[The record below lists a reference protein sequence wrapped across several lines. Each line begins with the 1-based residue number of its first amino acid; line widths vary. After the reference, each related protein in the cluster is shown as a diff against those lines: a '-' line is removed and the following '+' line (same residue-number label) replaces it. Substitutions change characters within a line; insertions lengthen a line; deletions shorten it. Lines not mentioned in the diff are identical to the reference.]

1 MFRYLHSGKFWYND
15 TQLTL
20 ADRKASK
27 HIRKFD
33 TGGKKNMKKRFLSIV
48 LAVLMLVGIMPIS
61 AIAADAEPPAAETGV
76 STKTSENTTGP
87 KLEKSAQW
95 VDEKAGIA
103 KITIKVTGEQPT
115 QSTKKTDIVLVIDRS
130 LSMTQ
135 YGRDWLDNA
144 KKAAKVFAKKVLTGD
159 PNVRIAVVA
168 YAAKTI
174 DDRDFSSTLTTVE
187 QRIDAINTDNENW
200 HGTNIQAGIHSARE
214 RLKKSDKDADKF
226 MIVLADGAPNYRF
239 TYKDWGI
246 GTKFDLTDAQKR
258 TYHINNWFSWLFY
271 ATSDAFN
278 YNEVKNTEQY
288 AYTAAAS
295 EAYAAKATDGIT
307 CYAIGYGIPQGN
319 NEINALMYSIAST
332 DAGFVNAGTDE
343 NAITKVFS
351 DIATDIQYK
360 AHDVTLTDTMGAG
373 FTYLSNETYPSNPVV
388 TPSADNKTVTWNV
401 ADKLGDETKTLTFYV
416 QYDKQNLTD
425 AATLPTNK
433 SASLSYEDNKGNT
446 QTPITVDSPAIENL
460 AFTVTYLDETGTE
473 RTAPPYTKTHY
484 WHGDTVAIKD
494 GPAKD
499 GYDFTG
505 WTVTGVTP
513 AEGAKS
519 FDMPKNNVTL
529 KANYTPTAAPALT
542 ITKTAYRVNSD
553 GSRGAKLNATDTVK
567 SGDKIEYDL
576 TVKNTGDVTLS
587 MIEVRDDFQ
596 GSGTLYVDGAPKEA
610 DWKYLIGALTPG
622 WDISYSG
629 DGKITYTVT
638 EADVAAGEIVNK
650 VTASTTYNGQEVKDE
665 ATNTV
670 KVEAPTTMDITI
682 TKIWDNSVSTD
693 RYRSAKI
700 WLCANGEQVKSFY
713 ARQSAGIT
721 KKTSTTTFEKL
732 PVKDASGKDIDYTVK
747 EIEINDQAVTSENQL
762 VTEDEIW
769 TGVVTGDAETG
780 FTVTNSVRKN
790 ERYGV
795 KVTKTATR
803 DRTLADGTTDTV
815 ALATTGDKVRVGDVI
830 HYTVTIKNT
839 GNVAFPAGS
848 HAGDTFAAATG
859 SLIDDATQE
868 KIPSGSRTAPIKIA
882 LTEPNVTVTKTYTY
896 IVLEADT
903 RITNTANASIPN
915 GTMEP
920 ERDSDAVVVTVEKPH
935 GVTYTF
941 EDYDTLPT
949 EVQTLLPTQ
958 GTNKYYKGDSV
969 TVSDPKETSKTI
981 GSTTYTFDGWYV
993 NGGKVTGSTY
1003 TMDDKDVTFVGK
1015 WTSVTEKQEFT
1026 VTYHVDGEKP
1036 DDSTLRIPGPYTV
1049 IEDKPYTVAQ
1059 PLATNVKSK
1068 GEETGTWTFTG
1079 WCTDEECTETP
1090 VASIE
1095 KITGNVN
1102 LYGKWTFTK
1111 DEPADTT
1118 LTIAY
1123 YLMHADGTYPSEATD
1138 SATTDGK
1145 VGEDFTAEPMKTAY
1159 DDKGYVFDEDAEG
1172 NRIRGDLVLDPNGN
1186 VFKLYYKAV
1195 PGLEVTKTIKDVTR
1209 DGEPLDPTDPE
1220 VEVKEGDVIE
1230 YKITVRNS
1238 GKLNLTDVVLTDEFT
1253 GAEGDLT
1260 FISGDDYTV
1269 DGYEITLE
1277 NDLNVGDS
1285 VTIKATYEV
1294 QLGDSGYEITNKA
1307 SGTAKD
1313 ALGGDVTGESRL
1325 VRITPD
1331 ALKAYRIF
1339 GSAYKYVKSEK
1350 GTFNKDGETVTF
1362 EFKVTSD
1369 KKGEE
1374 ILDTF
1379 TIDVSETVK
1388 AGETS
1393 EGDWGGFD
1401 FNLSEEEFENLDK
1414 KEFNGKEYP
1423 VVYLWELKGD
1433 LKNMSY
1439 STKRITLYL
1448 DRPNISYY
1456 SAREP
1461 MVEYL
1466 GTRMA
1471 YADPDKGA
1479 DADII
1484 NIYGKQSSSGGTV
1497 KTGPQLNRDDH
1508 VAYIMGYPD
1517 GTVQPKGEIT
1527 RAEACTIF
1535 FRLLTESSRDYYF
1548 SKTND
1553 YTDVN
1558 AGDWFNNAISTLSN
1572 AGIVTGY
1579 NDGTF
1584 RPNQPITRGEMAKII
1599 ANFANLN
1606 KGTKSFTDLSDHW
1619 SKTYVEL
1626 AAGNGWIAGYP
1637 DGSFR
1642 PDQKITRAE
1651 TVTMINRVL
1660 ERVPAK
1666 ELRLLSRSI
1675 MLTFPDNNPGD
1686 WYYIAI
1692 QEASN
1697 SHEYQRSVYET
1708 TGDEMWTKLIDNV
1721 DWTKLEK

>member
-1 MFRYLHSGKFWYND
+1 
-15 TQLTL
+15 
-20 ADRKASK
+20 
-27 HIRKFD
+27 
-33 TGGKKNMKKRFLSIV
+33 MKKRFLSIV
-48 LAVLMLVGIMPIS
+48 LAVLMLLSVLPTT
-61 AIAADAEPPAAETGV
+61 ALAADAEAPAAPAAV

-103 KITIKVTGEQPT
+103 KITIKVTGEKPT
-115 QSTKKTDIVLVIDRS
+115 ETAKKTDIVLVIDRS

-135 YGRDWLDNA
+135 NDRDWLDNA
-144 KKAAKVFAKKVLTGD
+144 KKAAKAFAKKVLTGD

-174 DDRDFSSTLTTVE
+174 NDWDFSSTLKTVE
-187 QRIDAINTDNENW
+187 NNIDAINTNNVYYNGQWYANHNGWWSENW

-214 RLKKSDKDADKF
+214 RFKKSDKDANKF

-246 GTKFDLTDAQKR
+246 GTTFDLTDAQKR

-288 AYTAAAS
+288 ASTAAAS

-319 NEINALMYSIAST
+319 NEINALMYSISST

-360 AHDVTLTDTMGAG
+360 AHDVKLTDTMGAG
-373 FTYLSNETYPSNPVV
+373 FTYLENETYPSNPMV
-388 TPSADNKTVTWNV
+388 TPSPDNKTVTWDV
-401 ADKLGDETKTLTFYV
+401 ADKLGNETKTLTFYV
-416 QYDKQNLTD
+416 QYDKNTLTD
-425 AATLPTNK
+425 AATLPTNT
-433 SASLSYEDNKGNT
+433 SASLSYEDNKGT
-446 QTPITVDSPAIENL
+446 VQPDITVASPEIENL
-460 AFTVTYLDETGTE
+460 ARTVTYVDENGTAYTDPERAAKPYWKGTE
-473 RTAPPYTKTHY
+473 VTQAAAPTKQGYT
-484 WHGDTVAIKD
+484 
-494 GPAKD
+494 
-499 GYDFTG
+499 FTG
-505 WTVTGVTP
+505 WEKTQGDVEVADGKFTIG
-513 AEGAKS
+513 S
-519 FDMPKNNVTL
+519 DNVTF
-529 KANYTPTAAPALT
+529 KATWTKNTKTLT
-542 ITKTAYRVNSD
+542 ITKTWKGTTETPAVTFQLLQARKGEENTTVYQTFELDGNVDTGANGVEKEAWKATIEVPVKDTDGTEFKYSVKETKIGGTFIGAGAFNVTGTNPDNTSYIIGTWSVNSSGRPLD
-553 GSRGAKLNATDTVK
+553 GTWTFTNKYTPKTPHTLTYEFVGEDKPEGANAPAAESLYENQQTH
-567 SGDKIEYDL
+567 L
-576 TVKNTGDVTLS
+576 A
-587 MIEVRDDFQ
+587 EVN
-596 GSGTLYVDGAPKEA
+596 VPDGWSF
-610 DWKYLIGALTPG
+610 DG
-622 WDISYSG
+622 W
-629 DGKITYTVT
+629 YTNEGCT
-638 EADVAAGEIVNK
+638 EGNK
-650 VTASTTYNGQEVKDE
+650 VTSPY
-665 ATNTV
+665 
-670 KVEAPTTMDITI
+670 TMPGSNMTLYG
-682 TKIWDNSVSTD
+682 KW
-693 RYRSAKI
+693 
-700 WLCANGEQVKSFY
+700 EQKQPDV
-713 ARQSAGIT
+713 
-721 KKTSTTTFEKL
+721 
-732 PVKDASGKDIDYTVK
+732 
-747 EIEINDQAVTSENQL
+747 L
-762 VTEDEIW
+762 VTKRA
-769 TGVVTGDAETG
+769 T
-780 FTVTNSVRKN
+780 
-790 ERYGV
+790 Y
-795 KVTKTATR
+795 TR
-803 DRTLADGTTDTV
+803 DGVDMGSLPYDPNNPDV
-815 ALATTGDKVRVGDVI
+815 MEKVQVDDVI
-830 HYTVTIKNT
+830 HYTVTITNE
-839 GNVAFPAGS
+839 GNVTFGKRINGYTGSDCFNYATGKLDVLDENGTKTGTIESGKCGNINIEGMEPGAIRTFKYKYTVLPEDVGKVISNNATVSINAEGVNRAISSKVNVKVEEPEPETATLRFEFKSGTEGKDLPAGM
-848 HAGDTFAAATG
+848 
-859 SLIDDATQE
+859 
-868 KIPSGSRTAPIKIA
+868 PTAPS
-882 LTEPNVTVTKTYTY
+882 NVTEEVGK
-896 IVLEADT
+896 
-903 RITNTANASIPN
+903 
-915 GTMEP
+915 
-920 ERDSDAVVVTVEKPH
+920 
-935 GVTYTF
+935 
-941 EDYDTLPT
+941 
-949 EVQTLLPTQ
+949 EVQLTNYTETVNDEGNK
-958 GTNKYYKGDSV
+958 GTWS
-969 TVSDPKETSKTI
+969 
-981 GSTTYTFDGWYV
+981 FDGWY
-993 NGGKVTGSTY
+993 
-1003 TMDDKDVTFVGK
+1003 
-1015 WTSVTEKQEFT
+1015 
-1026 VTYHVDGEKP
+1026 
-1036 DDSTLRIPGPYTV
+1036 
-1049 IEDKPYTVAQ
+1049 EDKGLNT
-1059 PLATNVKSK
+1059 KID
-1068 GEETGTWTFTG
+1068 GTTYPMPAGGGT
-1079 WCTDEECTETP
+1079 
-1090 VASIE
+1090 
-1095 KITGNVN
+1095 
-1102 LYGKWTFTK
+1102 LYGKWTFEADK
-1111 DEPADTT
+1111 PADTT

-1123 YLMHADGTYPSEATD
+1123 YLMNADGTYPSKATD

-1145 VGEDFTAEPMKTAY
+1145 VGEDFTVEPMKTAY
-1159 DDKGYVFDEDAEG
+1159 DDKGYKFDDSAE

-1195 PGLEVTKTIKDVTR
+1195 PGLEVTKTITDVTR

-1230 YKITVRNS
+1230 YEITVRNS

-1253 GAEGDLT
+1253 DAEGDLNI
-1260 FISGDDYTV
+1260 ISGVDYTV
-1269 DGYEITLE
+1269 DGYKITLE
-1277 NDLNVGDS
+1277 NGLDVGAS

-1294 QLGDSGYEITNKA
+1294 QLGDSGYEIKNKA

-1313 ALGGDVTGESRL
+1313 ALGGDVTGESER
-1325 VRITPD
+1325 VTIRPD

-1350 GTFNKDGETVTF
+1350 GTFNKDEETVTF

-1379 TIDVSETVK
+1379 TIGVDETVK

-1461 MVEYL
+1461 MVESL
-1466 GTRMA
+1466 GARMA

-1479 DADII
+1479 GADII
-1484 NIYGKQSSSGGTV
+1484 NIYGKQSSSGDTV
-1497 KTGPQLNRDDH
+1497 KVGPQLNRDDH

-1517 GTVQPKGEIT
+1517 GTVQPEGEIT

-1553 YTDVN
+1553 YSDVN
-1558 AGDWFNNAISTLSN
+1558 RGDWFNNAISTLSN

-1606 KGTKSFTDLSDHW
+1606 KGTKSFTDLSGHW

>member
-1 MFRYLHSGKFWYND
+1 
-15 TQLTL
+15 
-20 ADRKASK
+20 
-27 HIRKFD
+27 
-33 TGGKKNMKKRFLSIV
+33 MKKRFLSIV

-61 AIAADAEPPAAETGV
+61 AIAADAEPPAAQTGV

-115 QSTKKTDIVLVIDRS
+115 ETTKKTDIVLVIDRS

-135 YGRDWLDNA
+135 NDRDWLDNA
-144 KKAAKVFAKKVLTGD
+144 KKAAKAFAEKVLTGD

-168 YAAKTI
+168 YAAKTMN
-174 DDRDFSSTLTTVE
+174 DWDFSSDLTTVK
-187 QRIDAINTDNENW
+187 QHIDAINTNNGNW

-246 GTKFDLTDAQKR
+246 GTTFDLTDAQKR

-332 DAGFVNAGTDE
+332 DAGFVNAGTDV

-360 AHDVTLTDTMGAG
+360 AHDVKLTDTMGAG

-416 QYDKQNLTD
+416 QYDKNTLTD
-425 AATLPTNK
+425 AATLPTNT
-433 SASLSYEDNKGNT
+433 SASLSYEDNKGNE
-446 QTPITVDSPAIENL
+446 QPDITVASPEIENL
-460 AFTVTYLDETGTE
+460 AKKVTYVDENN
-473 RTAPPYTKTHY
+473 TAYTDPAHQEKPHWY
-484 WHGDTVAIKD
+484 GDTVTLA
-494 GPAKD
+494 PAPTKE
-499 GYDFTG
+499 GYTFNG
-505 WTVTGVTP
+505 WTTDDVTIGENDTF
-513 AEGAKS
+513 E
-519 FDMPKNNVTL
+519 MPKQNVTL
-529 KANYTPTAAPALT
+529 KATWTKNTKTLT
-542 ITKTAYRVNSD
+542 ITKNWEGTTEKPTVTFQLLQARKGEENTTVYQTFELDGIVDTEGEVVETAPWTATIKVPVKDTDGTEFKYSVKETKIGGTSIGAGAFNVTGTNPDNTSYIIGTWSVNSSGRPLD
-553 GSRGAKLNATDTVK
+553 GTWTFTNK
-567 SGDKIEYDL
+567 Y
-576 TVKNTGDVTLS
+576 
-587 MIEVRDDFQ
+587 
-596 GSGTLYVDGAPKEA
+596 APKPQYTLTYEFVGE
-610 DWKYLIGALTPG
+610 DKPEGANAPAAESLYKDQQTHLAEVNAPDG
-622 WDISYSG
+622 WSF
-629 DGKITYTVT
+629 DGWYTDAGCT
-638 EADVAAGEIVNK
+638 EGNK
-650 VTASTTYNGQEVKDE
+650 VTSPYTMPGSNMTLYGKWEQKQPGV
-665 ATNTV
+665 TV
-670 KVEAPTTMDITI
+670 E
-682 TKIWDNSVSTD
+682 
-693 RYRSAKI
+693 
-700 WLCANGEQVKSFY
+700 
-713 ARQSAGIT
+713 
-721 KKTSTTTFEKL
+721 
-732 PVKDASGKDIDYTVK
+732 
-747 EIEINDQAVTSENQL
+747 
-762 VTEDEIW
+762 
-769 TGVVTGDAETG
+769 
-780 FTVTNSVRKN
+780 
-790 ERYGV
+790 
-795 KVTKTATR
+795 KTAKRTR
-803 DRTLADGTTDTV
+803 GNESPVTLPNNTNDPNEIGRV
-815 ALATTGDKVRVGDVI
+815 QVGDVI
-830 HYTVTIKNT
+830 NYTVTIKNT
-839 GNVAFPAGS
+839 GKVTFGNNINDYRFTDTFSNATGDLIQIDEDGKQIGKVESGKRPPNISLGDMKP
-848 HAGDTFAAATG
+848 GDTKTLYYRYMVRSGDVGQQINNSATAEIKSG
-859 SLIDDATQE
+859 TGAG
-868 KIPSGSRTAPIKIA
+868 KITRSSNVRVLVEAP
-882 LTEPNVTVTKTYTY
+882 
-896 IVLEADT
+896 
-903 RITNTANASIPN
+903 
-915 GTMEP
+915 EP
-920 ERDSDAVVVTVEKPH
+920 ETATLRFEFKSGTDGKDLPASDMPPVP
-935 GVTYTF
+935 
-941 EDYDTLPT
+941 
-949 EVQTLLPTQ
+949 
-958 GTNKYYKGDSV
+958 N
-969 TVSDPKETSKTI
+969 
-981 GSTTYTFDGWYV
+981 
-993 NGGKVTGSTY
+993 
-1003 TMDDKDVTFVGK
+1003 DVTEEVGTAVQLTNYTETVNDEGNKGK
-1015 WTSVTEKQEFT
+1015 WTFGGWFENESLTQAVA
-1026 VTYHVDGEKP
+1026 G
-1036 DDSTLRIPGPYTV
+1036 DSYQIPEGGKT
-1049 IEDKPYTVAQ
+1049 
-1059 PLATNVKSK
+1059 
-1068 GEETGTWTFTG
+1068 
-1079 WCTDEECTETP
+1079 
-1090 VASIE
+1090 
-1095 KITGNVN
+1095 
-1102 LYGKWTFTK
+1102 LYGKWTFEADKPEITEAGYTVEYYRQNADGENYTLQEDTDSGVAEVGK
-1111 DEPADTT
+1111 EKTIEPAEDKYSGYTYNETESIVT
-1118 LTIAY
+1118 LTIQ
-1123 YLMHADGTYPSEATD
+1123 EE
-1138 SATTDGK
+1138 
-1145 VGEDFTAEPMKTAY
+1145 EDK
-1159 DDKGYVFDEDAEG
+1159 
-1172 NRIRGDLVLDPNGN
+1172 N
-1186 VFKLYYKAV
+1186 VFKVYYDAV
-1195 PGLEVTKTIKDVTR
+1195 PGLAVTKTITDVTR
-1209 DGEPLDPTDPE
+1209 DGEPLNPDNPE

-1230 YKITVRNS
+1230 YEITVRNS
-1238 GKLNLTDVVLTDEFT
+1238 GKLNLTDIVLTDEFT

-1269 DGYEITLE
+1269 DGYEITLK

-1313 ALGGDVTGESRL
+1313 ALKREVTGESRP
-1325 VRITPD
+1325 VGITPD

-1339 GSAYKYVKSEK
+1339 GSVYKYVKSEK
-1350 GTFNKDGETVTF
+1350 GTFNKDEETVPF

-1379 TIDVSETVK
+1379 TIDVEETVK

-1484 NIYGKQSSSGGTV
+1484 NIYGKQSSSGSTV
-1497 KTGPQLNRDDH
+1497 KVGPQLNRDDH

-1517 GTVQPKGEIT
+1517 GTVQPEGEIT

-1535 FRLLTESSRDYYF
+1535 FRLLTDSSRDYYF

-1606 KGTKSFTDLSDHW
+1606 KGTKSFTDLSGHW

>member
-1 MFRYLHSGKFWYND
+1 
-15 TQLTL
+15 
-20 ADRKASK
+20 
-27 HIRKFD
+27 
-33 TGGKKNMKKRFLSIV
+33 MKKRFLSIV

-61 AIAADAEPPAAETGV
+61 AIAADAEPPAAQTGV

-103 KITIKVTGEQPT
+103 MITIKVTGEQPT
-115 QSTKKTDIVLVIDRS
+115 ETTKKTDIVLVIDRS
-130 LSMTQ
+130 LSMTRDDDRNR
-135 YGRDWLDNA
+135 RDWLDNA
-144 KKAAKVFAKKVLTGD
+144 KKAAKAFANKVLTGD

-174 DDRDFSSTLTTVE
+174 DDRDFSSDLTTV
-187 QRIDAINTDNENW
+187 QQHIDAINTDNGNW

-214 RLKKSDKDADKF
+214 RFKKTGNKDADKF

-388 TPSADNKTVTWNV
+388 TPSAGNKTVTWNV

-425 AATLPTNK
+425 AATLPTNA
-433 SASLSYEDNKGNT
+433 SASLSYKDNKGT
-446 QTPITVDSPAIENL
+446 AQPDITVASPEIENL
-460 AFTVTYLDETGTE
+460 AKKVTYVDENN
-473 RTAPPYTKTHY
+473 TAYTDPAHQEKPHWY
-484 WHGDTVAIKD
+484 GDTVTLA
-494 GPAKD
+494 PAPTKE
-499 GYDFTG
+499 GYTFNG
-505 WTVTGVTP
+505 WTTDDVDIGENET
-513 AEGAKS
+513 S
-519 FDMPKNNVTL
+519 FEMPKQNVTL

-542 ITKTAYRVNSD
+542 ITKTAYRVNSV
-553 GSRGAKLNATDTVK
+553 GSRGAKLNDTDTVK

-596 GSGTLYVDGAPKEA
+596 GKGTLYVDGEAKEA
-610 DWKYLIGALTPG
+610 DWKYLIGALHPDD
-622 WDISYSG
+622 DISYSG
-629 DGKITYTVT
+629 AGKITYTVT
-638 EADVAAGEIVNK
+638 EADVAAGTIVNK
-650 VTASTTYNGQEVKDE
+650 ATATVSYEGQEIKAE
-665 ATNTV
+665 ATHTLNAA
-670 KVEAPTTMDITI
+670 EPTTMDITI
-682 TKIWDNSVSTD
+682 TKIWDDSVPTD
-693 RYRSAKI
+693 RDRSVRI
-700 WLCANGEQVKSFY
+700 WLYANGEQDKYFY
-713 ARQSAGIT
+713 AKKGAGIT
-721 KKTSTTTFEKL
+721 DNTTTGTIPDR
-732 PVKDASGKDIDYTVK
+732 PVKDADGKDIEYTVK
-747 EIEINDQAVTSENQL
+747 ETEINGQAVTSDNQL
-762 VTEDEIW
+762 VTADEIW

-790 ERYGV
+790 ERRDAE
-795 KVTKTATR
+795 VTKTATR
-803 DRTLADGTTDTV
+803 TRGNAEPVPLPQTGGTV
-815 ALATTGDKVRVGDVI
+815 REGDI
-830 HYTVTIKNT
+830 ITYTVKVKNK
-839 GNVAFPAGS
+839 GNVAFS
-848 HAGDTFAAATG
+848 AGDWARDYFTAAGTLVG
-859 SLIDDATQE
+859 EDGNIQGGGFGGIIGFSTLQPDQFIE
-868 KIPSGSRTAPIKIA
+868 KQ
-882 LTEPNVTVTKTYTY
+882 YTY
-896 IVLEADT
+896 QVLAEDEEKGY
-903 RITNTANASIPN
+903 IANVVGVQVSIPGSMN
-915 GTMEP
+915 PLAKSVRHE
-920 ERDSDAVVVTVEKPH
+920 VTVEKPH
-935 GVTYTF
+935 SVTYTF
-941 EDYDTLPT
+941 ENNDGLPT

-958 GTNKYYKGDSV
+958 DTKKYYAGDSV
-969 TVSDPKETSKTI
+969 TLPTLTETTKQV
-981 GSTTYTFDGWYV
+981 GNTTYTFAGWHVDGV
-993 NGGKVTGSTY
+993 KVTGSTY
-1003 TMDDKDVTFVGK
+1003 TMGDKDVTFVGK
-1015 WTSVTEKQEFT
+1015 WNSVTVNPKYKLSYVFKSGDDTITTLPQGVLNKKPADSDEVEAGTDVTLPSGFT
-1026 VTYHVDGEKP
+1026 TVH
-1036 DDSTLRIPGPYTV
+1036 DDENG
-1049 IEDKPYTVAQ
+1049 
-1059 PLATNVKSK
+1059 
-1068 GEETGTWTFTG
+1068 GTWTFEG
-1079 WCTDEECTETP
+1079 WYTDDNLSAE
-1090 VASIE
+1090 S
-1095 KITGNVN
+1095 KITGDTYPMPEGGKT
-1102 LYGKWTFTK
+1102 LYGKWTFEADKPEITEAGYTVEYYRQNADGENYTLQEDTDSGVAEIGK
-1111 DEPADTT
+1111 EKTIEPAEDKYSGYTYNETESIVT
-1118 LTIAY
+1118 LTIQ
-1123 YLMHADGTYPSEATD
+1123 EE
-1138 SATTDGK
+1138 
-1145 VGEDFTAEPMKTAY
+1145 EDK
-1159 DDKGYVFDEDAEG
+1159 
-1172 NRIRGDLVLDPNGN
+1172 N
-1186 VFKLYYKAV
+1186 VFKVYYDAV
-1195 PGLEVTKTIKDVTR
+1195 PGLAVTKTITDVTR
-1209 DGEPLDPTDPE
+1209 DGEPLNPDNPE

-1230 YKITVRNS
+1230 YEITVRNS
-1238 GKLNLTDVVLTDEFT
+1238 GKLNLTDIVLTDEFT

-1269 DGYEITLE
+1269 DGYEITLK

-1313 ALGGDVTGESRL
+1313 ALKREVTGESRP
-1325 VRITPD
+1325 VGITPD

-1339 GSAYKYVKSEK
+1339 GSVYKYIKSEK
-1350 GTFNKDGETVTF
+1350 GTFNKDEETVPF

-1379 TIDVSETVK
+1379 TIDVEETVK

-1466 GTRMA
+1466 GRWMA

-1497 KTGPQLNRDDH
+1497 KVGPQLNRDDH

-1517 GTVQPKGEIT
+1517 GTVQPEGEIT

-1535 FRLLTESSRDYYF
+1535 FRLLTESSRNYYF

-1606 KGTKSFTDLSDHW
+1606 KGTKSFTDLSGHW
-1619 SKTYVEL
+1619 SKSYVEL

>member
-1 MFRYLHSGKFWYND
+1 
-15 TQLTL
+15 
-20 ADRKASK
+20 
-27 HIRKFD
+27 
-33 TGGKKNMKKRFLSIV
+33 MKKRFLSIV
-48 LAVLMLVGIMPIS
+48 LAVLMLLSVMPVT
-61 AIAADAEPPAAETGV
+61 AMAADRTTVNTAQNGIEATKTAKWVNEKEGIAEITITVKGEPPEV
-76 STKTSENTTGP
+76 STPE
-87 KLEKSAQW
+87 
-95 VDEKAGIA
+95 VDA
-103 KITIKVTGEQPT
+103 
-115 QSTKKTDIVLVIDRS
+115 VLVID
-130 LSMTQ
+130 LSGSMN
-135 YGRDWLDNA
+135 DNNKLNDAKAAA
-144 KKAAKVFAKKVLTGD
+144 KKFVDKFFGKDAPASYKKS
-159 PNVRIAVVA
+159 VRIAVVGYNGYATA
-168 YAAKTI
+168 YADLTEAK
-174 DDRDFSSTLTTVE
+174 DADALYTLFGSGYGSLS
-187 QRIDAINTDNENW
+187 AGG
-200 HGTNIQAGIHSARE
+200 GTNIQDGIYRAQQILKNGRAGAKKVMVVLSDGEPTYSFDANVAHTFGQNEETYGVKKNNFLYVVSEIDHTGRVGSGSA
-214 RLKKSDKDADKF
+214 
-226 MIVLADGAPNYRF
+226 
-239 TYKDWGI
+239 
-246 GTKFDLTDAQKR
+246 
-258 TYHINNWFSWLFY
+258 Y
-271 ATSDAFN
+271 ATGD
-278 YNEVKNTEQY
+278 YHYYYYYCTDDKNGQQY
-288 AYTAAAS
+288 YYVQNHGVGTVS
-295 EAYAAKATDGIT
+295 EAYWAKKDGTTIYSIGFGISQYESGGYGRPQRETDVYKVAQSLASDDKKFKLAKDGGELGNVFDGIANEVAKYTAYNPTVIDTMGKNFEVVSNSLPTDKKVTLKSDGSLEWDITDGELDTTEHKLTFQVKYDKTKLTDDEMLLTNGEAKLIYSKT
-307 CYAIGYGIPQGN
+307 EGSEPDQ
-319 NEINALMYSIAST
+319 EQSIAS
-332 DAGFVNAGTDE
+332 GQV
-343 NAITKVFS
+343 
-351 DIATDIQYK
+351 
-360 AHDVTLTDTMGAG
+360 
-373 FTYLSNETYPSNPVV
+373 
-388 TPSADNKTVTWNV
+388 
-401 ADKLGDETKTLTFYV
+401 
-416 QYDKQNLTD
+416 
-425 AATLPTNK
+425 
-433 SASLSYEDNKGNT
+433 
-446 QTPITVDSPAIENL
+446 ENL
-460 AFTVTYLDETGTE
+460 AFTVTYLDETGAKLTS
-473 RTAPPYTKTHY
+473 APYTETRY
-484 WHGDTVAIKD
+484 WYGDTVAIEK
-494 GPAKD
+494 GPVKT
-499 GYDFTG
+499 GYDFTV

-513 AEGAKS
+513 AEGATS

-553 GSRGAKLNATDTVK
+553 GSRGTKLNDTDTVK

-587 MIEVRDDFQ
+587 SIEVQDDFR
-596 GSGTLYVDGAPKEA
+596 GKGTLYVDGAAKTGNW
-610 DWKYLIGALTPG
+610 DYSIGALQRG
-622 WDISYSG
+622 WDISYSET
-629 DGKITYTVT
+629 GKITYTVT
-638 EADVAAGEIVNK
+638 EADVAAGTIVNK
-650 VTASTTYNGQEVKDE
+650 ATATVSYEGQEIKAE
-665 ATNTV
+665 ATHTLNAA
-670 KVEAPTTMDITI
+670 EPTTMDITI
-682 TKIWDNSVSTD
+682 TKIWDDSVPTD
-693 RYRSAKI
+693 RDRSVRI
-700 WLCANGEQVKSFY
+700 WLYANGEQDKYFY
-713 ARQSAGIT
+713 AKKGAGIT
-721 KKTSTTTFEKL
+721 DNTTTGTIPDR
-732 PVKDASGKDIDYTVK
+732 PVKDADGKDIEYTVK
-747 EIEINDQAVTSENQL
+747 ETEINGQAVTSDNQL
-762 VTEDEIW
+762 VTADEIW

-795 KVTKTATR
+795 EVTKTATR
-803 DRTLADGTTDTV
+803 TRTLADGTTDTV

-830 HYTVTIKNT
+830 RYTVTIKNT

-848 HAGDTFAAATG
+848 RAGDTFAAATG
-859 SLIDDATQE
+859 SLIDDATQKE
-868 KIPSGSRTAPIKIA
+868 IPSGSQTEPIAIA

-896 IVLEADT
+896 FVLEADT

-915 GTMEP
+915 GTMNWEK
-920 ERDSDAVVVTVEKPH
+920 DSDAVVVTVEKPH
-935 GVTYTF
+935 SVTYTF
-941 EDYDTLPT
+941 ENNDGLPEAVQNLLPAQDTKQYYKGESVTLPT
-949 EVQTLLPTQ
+949 LTDTTKQV
-958 GTNKYYKGDSV
+958 GN
-969 TVSDPKETSKTI
+969 
-981 GSTTYTFDGWYV
+981 TTYSFAGWHVDGV
-993 NGGKVTGSTY
+993 KVTGSTY

-1015 WTSVTEKQEFT
+1015 WNSVTVNPKYKLSYVFKSGDDTITTLPDVVTRQIPADSEELVEKTEVELPHGFEDTADT
-1026 VTYHVDGEKP
+1026 VNKGTWSFDGW
-1036 DDSTLRIPGPYTV
+1036 Y
-1049 IEDKPYTVAQ
+1049 EDKGLST
-1059 PLATNVKSK
+1059 KID
-1068 GEETGTWTFTG
+1068 GTTYRMPEGGKT
-1079 WCTDEECTETP
+1079 
-1090 VASIE
+1090 
-1095 KITGNVN
+1095 

-1111 DEPADTT
+1111 DKPEITEAGYTVKYYRQDADGENYTLQEDTDSGVAEVGKEKTIEPAEDKYSGYTYNETESIVT
-1118 LTIAY
+1118 LTIQ
-1123 YLMHADGTYPSEATD
+1123 EE
-1138 SATTDGK
+1138 
-1145 VGEDFTAEPMKTAY
+1145 EDK
-1159 DDKGYVFDEDAEG
+1159 
-1172 NRIRGDLVLDPNGN
+1172 N
-1186 VFKLYYKAV
+1186 VFKVYYDAV
-1195 PGLEVTKTIKDVTR
+1195 PGLAVTKTITDVTR
-1209 DGEPLDPTDPE
+1209 DGEPLNPDNPE

-1230 YKITVRNS
+1230 YEITVRNS
-1238 GKLNLTDVVLTDEFT
+1238 GKLNLTDIVLTDEFT

-1269 DGYEITLE
+1269 DGYEITLK
-1277 NDLNVGDS
+1277 NDLNVGDR

-1313 ALGGDVTGESRL
+1313 ALKREVTGESRP
-1325 VRITPD
+1325 VGITPD
-1331 ALKAYRIF
+1331 ALKAFRIF
-1339 GSAYKYVKSEK
+1339 GSVYKYVKSEK
-1350 GTFNKDGETVTF
+1350 GTFNKDGETVPF

-1466 GTRMA
+1466 GRWMA

-1497 KTGPQLNRDDH
+1497 KVGPQLNRDDH

-1535 FRLLTESSRDYYF
+1535 FRLLTDSSRDYYF

-1606 KGTKSFTDLSDHW
+1606 KGTKSFTDLSGHW

-1708 TGDEMWTKLIDNV
+1708 TGDEMWTKLIANV

>member
-1 MFRYLHSGKFWYND
+1 
-15 TQLTL
+15 
-20 ADRKASK
+20 
-27 HIRKFD
+27 
-33 TGGKKNMKKRFLSIV
+33 MKKRFLSIV

-1484 NIYGKQSSSGGTV
+1484 NIYGKQSSSGGT
-1497 KTGPQLNRDDH
+1497 GPQLNRDDH

>member
-1 MFRYLHSGKFWYND
+1 
-15 TQLTL
+15 
-20 ADRKASK
+20 
-27 HIRKFD
+27 
-33 TGGKKNMKKRFLSIV
+33 
-48 LAVLMLVGIMPIS
+48 
-61 AIAADAEPPAAETGV
+61 
-76 STKTSENTTGP
+76 
-87 KLEKSAQW
+87 
-95 VDEKAGIA
+95 
-103 KITIKVTGEQPT
+103 
-115 QSTKKTDIVLVIDRS
+115 
-130 LSMTQ
+130 
-135 YGRDWLDNA
+135 
-144 KKAAKVFAKKVLTGD
+144 
-159 PNVRIAVVA
+159 
-168 YAAKTI
+168 
-174 DDRDFSSTLTTVE
+174 
-187 QRIDAINTDNENW
+187 
-200 HGTNIQAGIHSARE
+200 
-214 RLKKSDKDADKF
+214 
-226 MIVLADGAPNYRF
+226 
-239 TYKDWGI
+239 
-246 GTKFDLTDAQKR
+246 
-258 TYHINNWFSWLFY
+258 
-271 ATSDAFN
+271 
-278 YNEVKNTEQY
+278 
-288 AYTAAAS
+288 
-295 EAYAAKATDGIT
+295 
-307 CYAIGYGIPQGN
+307 
-319 NEINALMYSIAST
+319 MYSIAST

-360 AHDVTLTDTMGAG
+360 AHNVTLTDTMGAG
-373 FTYLSNETYPSNPVV
+373 FTYYTDTDHQPSPVV
-388 TPSADNKTVTWNV
+388 TPSTDNKTVTWNV

-425 AATLPTNK
+425 AATLPTNT
-433 SASLSYEDNKGNT
+433 SASLSYEDNKGNE
-446 QTPITVDSPAIENL
+446 QPDITVASPEIENL

-473 RTAPPYTKTHY
+473 LTAPPYTKTRY
-484 WHGDTVAIKD
+484 WYGDTVTLA
-494 GPAKD
+494 PAPTKE
-499 GYDFTG
+499 GYTFNG
-505 WTVTGVTP
+505 WTTDDVDIGENET
-513 AEGAKS
+513 S
-519 FDMPKNNVTL
+519 FEMPKQNVTL
-529 KANYTPTAAPALT
+529 KASWIKNEPTTKT
-542 ITKTAYRVNSD
+542 ITVTKVW
-553 GSRGAKLNATDTVK
+553 
-567 SGDKIEYDL
+567 DK
-576 TVKNTGDVTLS
+576 DVTDAQKQPVV
-587 MIEVRDDFQ
+587 I
-596 GSGTLYVDGAPKEA
+596 TLYQKVGMGTVNPETDYYDSITLNGTETAP
-610 DWKYLIGALTPG
+610 
-622 WDISYSG
+622 
-629 DGKITYTVT
+629 
-638 EADVAAGEIVNK
+638 
-650 VTASTTYNGQEVKDE
+650 
-665 ATNTV
+665 
-670 KVEAPTTMDITI
+670 
-682 TKIWDNSVSTD
+682 
-693 RYRSAKI
+693 
-700 WLCANGEQVKSFY
+700 
-713 ARQSAGIT
+713 
-721 KKTSTTTFEKL
+721 
-732 PVKDASGKDIDYTVK
+732 
-747 EIEINDQAVTSENQL
+747 
-762 VTEDEIW
+762 W
-769 TGVVTGDAETG
+769 TGVFKDLPLKNDKDEKYGYAVVETRIGTLQVTNGSANVIRMNEDGESAYTVGTWFVNSSMTPAEPNTYYITNTYTSKPQYTLDYQFVGNAPTGVDEPVGRSDCYEGEKITLTAMQKVTGWKFDGWYSDDTCTTKVNDPYRMPAG
-780 FTVTNSVRKN
+780 NVTL
-790 ERYGV
+790 YGKWEQKQPDV
-795 KVTKTATR
+795 KVVKTATYTR
-803 DRTLADGTTDTV
+803 GDAKPVDLPNGDQTSTV
-815 ALATTGDKVRVGDVI
+815 QVGDVI
-830 HYTVTIKNT
+830 HYTVTITNAGDVVFSSEVIEYRGTDCFNYATGKLDILDENGNKTGTIESGRCGNIRIGGMKPGEIRTFEYEYKVLPKDAGNT
-839 GNVAFPAGS
+839 INNNANVEIKAAGVNKTVSSKVNVKVEEPKPETATLRFEFKSGTEGKYLPAGM
-848 HAGDTFAAATG
+848 
-859 SLIDDATQE
+859 
-868 KIPSGSRTAPIKIA
+868 PTAPS
-882 LTEPNVTVTKTYTY
+882 NVTEEVGK
-896 IVLEADT
+896 
-903 RITNTANASIPN
+903 
-915 GTMEP
+915 
-920 ERDSDAVVVTVEKPH
+920 
-935 GVTYTF
+935 
-941 EDYDTLPT
+941 
-949 EVQTLLPTQ
+949 EVQLTNYTETVDDEGNK
-958 GTNKYYKGDSV
+958 GTWR
-969 TVSDPKETSKTI
+969 
-981 GSTTYTFDGWYV
+981 FDGWYEDKGLSTKIDGTTYRMPE
-993 NGGKVTGSTY
+993 GGKT
-1003 TMDDKDVTFVGK
+1003 
-1015 WTSVTEKQEFT
+1015 
-1026 VTYHVDGEKP
+1026 
-1036 DDSTLRIPGPYTV
+1036 
-1049 IEDKPYTVAQ
+1049 
-1059 PLATNVKSK
+1059 
-1068 GEETGTWTFTG
+1068 
-1079 WCTDEECTETP
+1079 
-1090 VASIE
+1090 
-1095 KITGNVN
+1095 

-1138 SATTDGK
+1138 STKRDGK
-1145 VGEDFTAEPMKTAY
+1145 VGEDFTAEAMKTAY
-1159 DDKGYVFDEDAEG
+1159 DDKGYKFDDSAD

-1195 PGLEVTKTIKDVTR
+1195 PGLTVAKTITDVTR
-1209 DGEPLDPTDPE
+1209 DGEPLNPDDPE

-1230 YKITVRNS
+1230 YEITVKNS

-1253 GAEGDLT
+1253 GAEGDLNI
-1260 FISGDDYTV
+1260 ISGDEYTV
-1269 DGYEITLE
+1269 NGYEITLE

-1313 ALGGDVTGESRL
+1313 ALKREVTGESRP
-1325 VRITPD
+1325 VGITPD

-1379 TIDVSETVK
+1379 TIGVEETVK

-1461 MVEYL
+1461 MVEHL

-1497 KTGPQLNRDDH
+1497 KVGPQLNRDDH

-1548 SKTND
+1548 ARTND
-1553 YTDVN
+1553 YSDVN
-1558 AGDWFNNAISTLSN
+1558 RGDWFNNAISTLSN

-1606 KGTKSFTDLSDHW
+1606 KGTKSFTDLSGHW

>member
-1 MFRYLHSGKFWYND
+1 M
-15 TQLTL
+15 
-20 ADRKASK
+20 
-27 HIRKFD
+27 
-33 TGGKKNMKKRFLSIV
+33 
-48 LAVLMLVGIMPIS
+48 
-61 AIAADAEPPAAETGV
+61 
-76 STKTSENTTGP
+76 
-87 KLEKSAQW
+87 
-95 VDEKAGIA
+95 
-103 KITIKVTGEQPT
+103 
-115 QSTKKTDIVLVIDRS
+115 
-130 LSMTQ
+130 
-135 YGRDWLDNA
+135 
-144 KKAAKVFAKKVLTGD
+144 
-159 PNVRIAVVA
+159 
-168 YAAKTI
+168 
-174 DDRDFSSTLTTVE
+174 
-187 QRIDAINTDNENW
+187 
-200 HGTNIQAGIHSARE
+200 
-214 RLKKSDKDADKF
+214 KDAD
-226 MIVLADGAPNYRF
+226 
-239 TYKDWGI
+239 
-246 GTKFDLTDAQKR
+246 
-258 TYHINNWFSWLFY
+258 
-271 ATSDAFN
+271 
-278 YNEVKNTEQY
+278 
-288 AYTAAAS
+288 
-295 EAYAAKATDGIT
+295 
-307 CYAIGYGIPQGN
+307 
-319 NEINALMYSIAST
+319 
-332 DAGFVNAGTDE
+332 
-343 NAITKVFS
+343 
-351 DIATDIQYK
+351 
-360 AHDVTLTDTMGAG
+360 
-373 FTYLSNETYPSNPVV
+373 
-388 TPSADNKTVTWNV
+388 
-401 ADKLGDETKTLTFYV
+401 
-416 QYDKQNLTD
+416 
-425 AATLPTNK
+425 
-433 SASLSYEDNKGNT
+433 
-446 QTPITVDSPAIENL
+446 
-460 AFTVTYLDETGTE
+460 
-473 RTAPPYTKTHY
+473 
-484 WHGDTVAIKD
+484 
-494 GPAKD
+494 
-499 GYDFTG
+499 
-505 WTVTGVTP
+505 
-513 AEGAKS
+513 
-519 FDMPKNNVTL
+519 
-529 KANYTPTAAPALT
+529 
-542 ITKTAYRVNSD
+542 
-553 GSRGAKLNATDTVK
+553 
-567 SGDKIEYDL
+567 
-576 TVKNTGDVTLS
+576 
-587 MIEVRDDFQ
+587 
-596 GSGTLYVDGAPKEA
+596 
-610 DWKYLIGALTPG
+610 
-622 WDISYSG
+622 
-629 DGKITYTVT
+629 
-638 EADVAAGEIVNK
+638 
-650 VTASTTYNGQEVKDE
+650 
-665 ATNTV
+665 
-670 KVEAPTTMDITI
+670 
-682 TKIWDNSVSTD
+682 
-693 RYRSAKI
+693 
-700 WLCANGEQVKSFY
+700 
-713 ARQSAGIT
+713 
-721 KKTSTTTFEKL
+721 
-732 PVKDASGKDIDYTVK
+732 GKDIEYTVK
-747 EIEINDQAVTSENQL
+747 ETEINGQAVTSDNQL
-762 VTEDEIW
+762 VTADEIW

-795 KVTKTATR
+795 EVTKTATR
-803 DRTLADGTTDTV
+803 TRTLADGTTDTV

-830 HYTVTIKNT
+830 RYTVTIKNT

-848 HAGDTFAAATG
+848 RAGDTFAAATG
-859 SLIDDATQE
+859 SLIDDATQKE
-868 KIPSGSRTAPIKIA
+868 IPSGSQTEPIAIA

-896 IVLEADT
+896 FVLEADT

-915 GTMEP
+915 GTMNWEK
-920 ERDSDAVVVTVEKPH
+920 DSDAVVVTVEKPH

-941 EDYDTLPT
+941 ENNDGLPT
-949 EVQTLLPTQ
+949 EVQNLLPTQ
-958 GTNKYYKGDSV
+958 DTKKYYAGDSV
-969 TVSDPKETSKTI
+969 TLPTLTENTKTI
-981 GSTTYTFDGWYV
+981 DGIKYTFAGWHVDGV
-993 NGGKVTGSTY
+993 KVTGSTY
-1003 TMDDKDVTFVGK
+1003 TMGDKDVTFVGK
-1015 WTSVTEKQEFT
+1015 WNSVTEKQEFT

-1036 DDSTLRIPGPYTV
+1036 DDSTLRIPGPDTV
-1049 IEDKPYTVAQ
+1049 TEGDPYTVAQ
-1059 PLATNVKSK
+1059 PLATTVNTK

-1079 WCTDEECTETP
+1079 WCTDAACATEP
-1090 VASIE
+1090 VTSIE
-1095 KITGNVN
+1095 KITGNVD
-1102 LYGKWTFTK
+1102 LYGKWTFEADKPEITEAGYTVEYYRQDADGEDYTLQEDTDSGVAEVGK
-1111 DEPADTT
+1111 EKTIEPAEDKYSGYTYNETKSIVT
-1118 LTIAY
+1118 LTIQ
-1123 YLMHADGTYPSEATD
+1123 EE
-1138 SATTDGK
+1138 
-1145 VGEDFTAEPMKTAY
+1145 EDK
-1159 DDKGYVFDEDAEG
+1159 
-1172 NRIRGDLVLDPNGN
+1172 N
-1186 VFKLYYKAV
+1186 VFKVYYDAV
-1195 PGLEVTKTIKDVTR
+1195 PGLTVAKTITDVTR

-1230 YKITVRNS
+1230 YEITVRNS
-1238 GKLNLTDVVLTDEFT
+1238 GKLNLTNVVLTDEFT
-1253 GAEGDLT
+1253 GAEGDLN
-1260 FISGDDYTV
+1260 IIGGDDYTV
-1269 DGYEITLE
+1269 DGYEITLK

-1313 ALGGDVTGESRL
+1313 ALGGDVTGESER
-1325 VRITPD
+1325 VTIRPD

-1339 GSAYKYVKSEK
+1339 GSVYKYVKSEK
-1350 GTFNKDGETVTF
+1350 GTFNKDGETVPF

-1466 GTRMA
+1466 GTWMA

-1484 NIYGKQSSSGGTV
+1484 NIYGKQSSSGDTV
-1497 KTGPQLNRDDH
+1497 KVGPQLNRDDH

-1517 GTVQPKGEIT
+1517 GTVQPEGEIT

-1535 FRLLTESSRDYYF
+1535 FRLLTDSSRDYYF

-1606 KGTKSFTDLSDHW
+1606 KGTKSFTDLSGHW

>member
-1 MFRYLHSGKFWYND
+1 
-15 TQLTL
+15 
-20 ADRKASK
+20 
-27 HIRKFD
+27 
-33 TGGKKNMKKRFLSIV
+33 MKKRFLSIV
-48 LAVLMLVGIMPIS
+48 LAVLMLLSVMPVT
-61 AIAADAEPPAAETGV
+61 AMAADRTTVNTAQNGIEATKTAKWVNEKEGIAEITITVKGEPPEV
-76 STKTSENTTGP
+76 STPE
-87 KLEKSAQW
+87 
-95 VDEKAGIA
+95 VDA
-103 KITIKVTGEQPT
+103 
-115 QSTKKTDIVLVIDRS
+115 VLVID
-130 LSMTQ
+130 LSGSMN
-135 YGRDWLDNA
+135 DNNKLNDAKAAA
-144 KKAAKVFAKKVLTGD
+144 KKFVDKFFGKDAPASYKKS
-159 PNVRIAVVA
+159 VRIAVVGYNGYAKA
-168 YAAKTI
+168 YADLTEAK
-174 DDRDFSSTLTTVE
+174 DADALYTLFGSGYGSLS
-187 QRIDAINTDNENW
+187 AGG
-200 HGTNIQAGIHSARE
+200 GTNIQDGIYRAQQILKNGRAGAKKVMVVLSDGEPTYSFDANVAHTFGQNEETYGVKKNNFPYVVSEIDHTGRVGSGSA
-214 RLKKSDKDADKF
+214 
-226 MIVLADGAPNYRF
+226 
-239 TYKDWGI
+239 
-246 GTKFDLTDAQKR
+246 
-258 TYHINNWFSWLFY
+258 Y
-271 ATSDAFN
+271 ATGAYHYYYYYCKDD
-278 YNEVKNTEQY
+278 KNVQQY
-288 AYTAAAS
+288 YYVQNHGVGTVS
-295 EAYAAKATDGIT
+295 EAYWAKKDGTTIYSIGFGISQYESGGYGLPQRETDVYKVAQSLASDDKKFKLAKDGGELGNVFDGI
-307 CYAIGYGIPQGN
+307 A
-319 NEINALMYSIAST
+319 NEVAKYTAYNPTVI
-332 DAGFVNAGTDE
+332 
-343 NAITKVFS
+343 
-351 DIATDIQYK
+351 
-360 AHDVTLTDTMGAG
+360 DTMGKN
-373 FTYLSNETYPSNPVV
+373 FEVVSNSLPTDKKV
-388 TPSADNKTVTWNV
+388 TLKSDGSLEWDITDGELDTTEHK
-401 ADKLGDETKTLTFYV
+401 LTFQV
-416 QYDKQNLTD
+416 KYDKTKLTD
-425 AATLPTNK
+425 DEMLLTNGEAK
-433 SASLSYEDNKGNT
+433 LIYSKTEGGEQN
-446 QTPITVDSPAIENL
+446 QEQPITSGQVENL
-460 AFTVTYLDETGTE
+460 AFTVTYLDETGAKLTS
-473 RTAPPYTKTHY
+473 APYTETRY
-484 WHGDTVAIKD
+484 WYGDTVAIEK
-494 GPAKD
+494 GPVKT
-499 GYDFTG
+499 GYDFTV

-513 AEGAKS
+513 AEGATS

-529 KANYTPTAAPALT
+529 KANYTEKYYTLGLESVWIADEGVTPNYDAFPTM
-542 ITKTAYRVNSD
+542 I
-553 GSRGAKLNATDTVK
+553 
-567 SGDKIEYDL
+567 SGQQKKFNE
-576 TVKNTGDVTLS
+576 KVTLPICTS
-587 MIEVRDDFQ
+587 VVDEENDGVWNFTGWVESRNTPNPIQRGNITEYTMPAKNVELSAVWTFQ
-596 GSGTLYVDGAPKEA
+596 
-610 DWKYLIGALTPG
+610 
-622 WDISYSG
+622 
-629 DGKITYTVT
+629 
-638 EADVAAGEIVNK
+638 
-650 VTASTTYNGQEVKDE
+650 
-665 ATNTV
+665 
-670 KVEAPTTMDITI
+670 
-682 TKIWDNSVSTD
+682 
-693 RYRSAKI
+693 
-700 WLCANGEQVKSFY
+700 
-713 ARQSAGIT
+713 
-721 KKTSTTTFEKL
+721 KT
-732 PVKDASGKDIDYTVK
+732 
-747 EIEINDQAVTSENQL
+747 
-762 VTEDEIW
+762 
-769 TGVVTGDAETG
+769 
-780 FTVTNSVRKN
+780 

-795 KVTKTATR
+795 EVTKTATR

-848 HAGDTFAAATG
+848 RAGDTFAAATG
-859 SLIDDATQE
+859 SLIDDATGKE
-868 KIPSGSRTAPIKIA
+868 IPSGSQPASIAIA

-896 IVLEADT
+896 TVLEADT

-915 GTMEP
+915 GTMNP

-941 EDYDTLPT
+941 ENNDGLPT

-958 GTNKYYKGDSV
+958 DTKKYYAGDSV
-969 TVSDPKETSKTI
+969 TLPTLTDTTKQV

-1036 DDSTLRIPGPYTV
+1036 DDSTLRIPGPDTV
-1049 IEDKPYTVAQ
+1049 TEGDPYTVAQ

-1079 WCTDEECTETP
+1079 WCTDTACETEP

-1159 DDKGYVFDEDAEG
+1159 DDKGYKFDDSAD
-1172 NRIRGDLVLDPNGN
+1172 NRIRDDLVLDPNGN

-1195 PGLEVTKTIKDVTR
+1195 PGLTVTKTIKDVTR
-1209 DGEPLDPTDPE
+1209 DGERLDPTNQE

-1253 GAEGDLT
+1253 GAEGDLNI
-1260 FISGDDYTV
+1260 ISGDDYTV
-1269 DGYEITLE
+1269 DGYEITLK
-1277 NDLNVGDS
+1277 NGLNVGNS

-1313 ALGGDVTGESRL
+1313 ALGGDVTGESGL

-1379 TIDVSETVK
+1379 TIDVDETVK

-1414 KEFNGKEYP
+1414 KEFNGKEYR

-1484 NIYGKQSSSGGTV
+1484 NIYGKQSSSGSTV
-1497 KTGPQLNRDDH
+1497 KVGPQLNRDDH

-1517 GTVQPKGEIT
+1517 GTVQPEGEIT

-1535 FRLLTESSRDYYF
+1535 FRLLTDSSRDYYF

-1606 KGTKSFTDLSDHW
+1606 KGTKSFTDLSGHW
-1619 SKTYVEL
+1619 SKSYVEL

>member
-1 MFRYLHSGKFWYND
+1 
-15 TQLTL
+15 
-20 ADRKASK
+20 
-27 HIRKFD
+27 
-33 TGGKKNMKKRFLSIV
+33 MKKRFLSIV

-61 AIAADAEPPAAETGV
+61 AIAADAEPPAAQTGV

-130 LSMTQ
+130 LSMTRDD
-135 YGRDWLDNA
+135 YRNRRDWLDNA
-144 KKAAKVFAKKVLTGD
+144 KKAAKAFAKKVLTGD

-168 YAAKTI
+168 YAAKTMN
-174 DDRDFSSTLTTVE
+174 DWDFSSTLTTVE

-214 RLKKSDKDADKF
+214 RFKSTGNNDANKF

-239 TYKDWGI
+239 GI
-246 GTKFDLTDAQKR
+246 FKGKSTWSLTSQQAAAH
-258 TYHINNWFSWLFY
+258 HIKTDY
-271 ATSDAFN
+271 R
-278 YNEVKNTEQY
+278 EGGKQY
-288 AYTAAAS
+288 FPNLYTADSTTFSYNNSDIMDEDSGYCYTATVS

-307 CYAIGYGIPQGN
+307 CYAIGYGIPQGSSL
-319 NEINALMYSIAST
+319 INTLMYSISST
-332 DAGFVNAGTDE
+332 DAGFVNAGTDV

-373 FTYLSNETYPSNPVV
+373 FTYLANETYPSNPMV
-388 TPSADNKTVTWNV
+388 TPSADNKTVTWDV

-416 QYDKQNLTD
+416 QYDKQNLTE
-425 AATLPTNK
+425 AETLPTNT
-433 SASLSYEDNKGNT
+433 SASLSYKDNKDNA
-446 QTPITVDSPAIENL
+446 QPNITVASPEIENL

-473 RTAPPYTKTHY
+473 LTSAPYTETRY
-484 WHGDTVAIKD
+484 WYGDTVAIEK
-494 GPAKD
+494 GPVKT
-499 GYDFTG
+499 GYDFTV

-513 AEGAKS
+513 AEGATS

-553 GSRGAKLNATDTVK
+553 GLRGAELTASDTVK
-567 SGDKIEYDL
+567 IGDTIEYVIRVENTGNVALSDLRLRDEFSGAGYITATRVHGTSDLGKDFTDNLHTVSIPVGGSYVYGDKL
-576 TVKNTGDVTLS
+576 
-587 MIEVRDDFQ
+587 
-596 GSGTLYVDGAPKEA
+596 
-610 DWKYLIGALTPG
+610 
-622 WDISYSG
+622 
-629 DGKITYTVT
+629 TYTVLAGDAT
-638 EADVAAGEIVNK
+638 AGEIVNK

-670 KVEAPTTMDITI
+670 KVEAPTTMDIKI
-682 TKIWDNSVSTD
+682 TKVWDDSVPTD
-693 RYRSAKI
+693 RDRSVRI
-700 WLCANGEQVKSFY
+700 WLYANGEQDKYFY
-713 ARQSAGIT
+713 AKKGAGIT
-721 KKTSTTTFEKL
+721 DNTTTGTIPDR
-732 PVKDASGKDIDYTVK
+732 PVKDADGKDIEYTVK
-747 EIEINDQAVTSENQL
+747 ETEINGQAVTSDNQL
-762 VTEDEIW
+762 VTADEIW

-795 KVTKTATR
+795 EVTKTATR
-803 DRTLADGTTDTV
+803 TRTLADGTTDTV

-830 HYTVTIKNT
+830 RYTVTIKNT

-848 HAGDTFAAATG
+848 RAGDTFAAATG

-915 GTMEP
+915 GTMNWEK
-920 ERDSDAVVVTVEKPH
+920 DSDAVVVTVEKPH

-941 EDYDTLPT
+941 ENYANLPT
-949 EVQTLLPTQ
+949 EVQNLLPTQ
-958 GTNKYYKGDSV
+958 DTNKYYKGDSV

-1003 TMDDKDVTFVGK
+1003 TMGDKDVTFVGK

-1026 VTYHVDGEKP
+1026 VTYHVNGEKP
-1036 DDSTLRIPGPYTV
+1036 DDSTLRIPGPDTV
-1049 IEDKPYTVAQ
+1049 TEGDPYTVAQ
-1059 PLATNVKSK
+1059 PLATTVNTK
-1068 GEETGTWTFTG
+1068 GTETGRWTFTG
-1079 WCTDEECTETP
+1079 WCTDEECTGTP

-1138 SATTDGK
+1138 STKRDGK
-1145 VGEDFTAEPMKTAY
+1145 VGEDFTAEAMKTAY

-1195 PGLEVTKTIKDVTR
+1195 PGLTVTKTITDVTR

-1230 YKITVRNS
+1230 YEITVRNS
-1238 GKLNLTDVVLTDEFT
+1238 GKLNLTNVVLTDEFT
-1253 GAEGDLT
+1253 DAEGDLNI
-1260 FISGDDYTV
+1260 ISGDDYTV
-1269 DGYEITLE
+1269 DGYKITLE
-1277 NDLNVGDS
+1277 NGLDVGAS

-1294 QLGDSGYEITNKA
+1294 QLGDSGYEIKNKA

-1325 VRITPD
+1325 VKITPD

-1350 GTFNKDGETVTF
+1350 GTFNKDGETVPF

-1379 TIDVSETVK
+1379 TIDVDETVK

-1448 DRPNISYY
+1448 DKPNISYY

-1461 MVEYL
+1461 MVESL

-1479 DADII
+1479 GADII
-1484 NIYGKQSSSGGTV
+1484 NIYGKQSSSGDTV
-1497 KTGPQLNRDDH
+1497 KVGPQLNRDDH

-1535 FRLLTESSRDYYF
+1535 FRLLTDSSRDYYF

-1606 KGTKSFTDLSDHW
+1606 KGTKSFTDLSGHW

>member
-1 MFRYLHSGKFWYND
+1 M
-15 TQLTL
+15 
-20 ADRKASK
+20 
-27 HIRKFD
+27 RKFD

-61 AIAADAEPPAAETGV
+61 AIAADAEPPAAQTGV

-103 KITIKVTGEQPT
+103 KITIQVTGEQPT
-115 QSTKKTDIVLVIDRS
+115 ETAKKTDIVLVIDRS

-135 YGRDWLDNA
+135 NDRDWLKNA
-144 KKAAKVFAKKVLTGD
+144 KKAAKAFAKKVLTGD

-174 DDRDFSSTLTTVE
+174 NDWNFSSKLETVE
-187 QRIDAINTDNENW
+187 NNIDAINTNNVYYKGQWYADHDSWQSENW

-360 AHDVTLTDTMGAG
+360 AHNVTLTDTMGAG
-373 FTYLSNETYPSNPVV
+373 FTYYTDTDHQPSPVV
-388 TPSADNKTVTWNV
+388 TPSTDNKTVTWNV

-425 AATLPTNK
+425 AATLPTNT
-433 SASLSYEDNKGNT
+433 SASLSYEDNKGNE
-446 QTPITVDSPAIENL
+446 QPDITVASPEIENL

-473 RTAPPYTKTHY
+473 LTAPPYTKTRY
-484 WHGDTVAIKD
+484 WYGDTVAIEK
-494 GPAKD
+494 GPVKT
-499 GYDFTG
+499 GYDFTV

-529 KANYTPTAAPALT
+529 KANYTEKDYLLSTGVYY
-542 ITKTAYRVNSD
+542 ISD
-553 GSRGAKLNATDTVK
+553 NVVPPDSVLYSYSSVGSPRLKKDAQ
-567 SGDKIEYDL
+567 
-576 TVKNTGDVTLS
+576 VTLPDFFDVQDS
-587 MIEVRDDFQ
+587 EHDGVWEFCGWYEYYGLSTARKYEGTFTMPARDVSLDAVWTFQ
-596 GSGTLYVDGAPKEA
+596 
-610 DWKYLIGALTPG
+610 
-622 WDISYSG
+622 
-629 DGKITYTVT
+629 
-638 EADVAAGEIVNK
+638 
-650 VTASTTYNGQEVKDE
+650 
-665 ATNTV
+665 
-670 KVEAPTTMDITI
+670 
-682 TKIWDNSVSTD
+682 
-693 RYRSAKI
+693 
-700 WLCANGEQVKSFY
+700 
-713 ARQSAGIT
+713 
-721 KKTSTTTFEKL
+721 
-732 PVKDASGKDIDYTVK
+732 
-747 EIEINDQAVTSENQL
+747 
-762 VTEDEIW
+762 
-769 TGVVTGDAETG
+769 
-780 FTVTNSVRKN
+780 KN
-790 ERYGV
+790 ERVNVNYEYAV
-795 KVTKTATR
+795 
-803 DRTLADGTTDTV
+803 DDDCDG
-815 ALATTGDKVRVGDVI
+815 K
-830 HYTVTIKNT
+830 Y
-839 GNVAFPAGS
+839 
-848 HAGDTFAAATG
+848 
-859 SLIDDATQE
+859 
-868 KIPSGSRTAPIKIA
+868 
-882 LTEPNVTVTKTYTY
+882 
-896 IVLEADT
+896 
-903 RITNTANASIPN
+903 
-915 GTMEP
+915 
-920 ERDSDAVVVTVEKPH
+920 
-935 GVTYTF
+935 
-941 EDYDTLPT
+941 TLPT
-949 EVQTLLPTQ
+949 ELTPPAAESIIKGRTATPKTLSEAEKTYSTTE
-958 GTNKYYKGDSV
+958 GTWSFTGWTPEKHENV
-969 TVSDPKETSKTI
+969 TEDVTFTGKWHFTENEPKETTYSIEYYRQDADGNYSKPPYI
-981 GSTTYTFDGWYV
+981 RTTTDAGV
-993 NGGKVTGSTY
+993 ALKGN
-1003 TMDDKDVTFVGK
+1003 VGD
-1015 WTSVTEKQEFT
+1015 T
-1026 VTYHVDGEKP
+1026 V
-1036 DDSTLRIPGPYTV
+1036 R
-1049 IEDKPYTVAQ
+1049 IEDLERYYT
-1059 PLATNVKSK
+1059 
-1068 GEETGTWTFTG
+1068 EH
-1079 WCTDEECTETP
+1079 
-1090 VASIE
+1090 
-1095 KITGNVN
+1095 
-1102 LYGKWTFTK
+1102 Y
-1111 DEPADTT
+1111 
-1118 LTIAY
+1118 
-1123 YLMHADGTYPSEATD
+1123 
-1138 SATTDGK
+1138 
-1145 VGEDFTAEPMKTAY
+1145 
-1159 DDKGYVFDEDAEG
+1159 KGYEFDAE
-1172 NRIRGDLVLDPNGN
+1172 NENNVLSLKLEENESKN
-1186 VFKLYYKAV
+1186 VLKLYYKAV
-1195 PGLEVTKTIKDVTR
+1195 ASMSLDKDYVAYR
-1209 DGEPLDPTDPE
+1209 DGEELDLSDGE
-1220 VEVKEGDVIE
+1220 ELKAGDVIQ
-1230 YKITVRNS
+1230 YTITLENT
-1238 GKLNLTDVVLTDEFT
+1238 GKRNLTNVTVEDTFT
-1253 GAEGDLT
+1253 GAEGELV
-1260 FISGDDYTV
+1260 FISGDA
-1269 DGYEITLE
+1269 YEIDEDTGKISLKDTLKPGE
-1277 NDLNVGDS
+1277 TVVIRAD
-1285 VTIKATYEV
+1285 YEV
-1294 QLGDSGYEITNKA
+1294 QLNDSGWRITNTVRGDATELPDAGKPWDWVTIEPEALKRYEIY
-1307 SGTAKD
+1307 
-1313 ALGGDVTGESRL
+1313 V
-1325 VRITPD
+1325 
-1331 ALKAYRIF
+1331 
-1339 GSAYKYVKSEK
+1339 SAVKYVESVK
-1350 GTFNKDGETVTF
+1350 GTFNKDEENVDFTF
-1362 EFKVTSD
+1362 AVSSD
-1369 KKGEE
+1369 KRGRNE
-1374 ILDTF
+1374 LDRFNITV
-1379 TIDVSETVK
+1379 DESVK

-1393 EGDWGGFD
+1393 SRFDGGITIR
-1401 FNLSEEEFENLDK
+1401 LTEEEFNSLSREIFEGDGK
-1414 KEFNGKEYP
+1414 KYP
-1423 VVYLWELKGD
+1423 VVYLREVKGSD
-1433 LKNMSY
+1433 KKMRYDTSVV
-1439 STKRITLYL
+1439 TLYL
-1448 DRPNISYY
+1448 LVPQVIVTSH
-1456 SAREP
+1456 
-1461 MVEYL
+1461 
-1466 GTRMA
+1466 
-1471 YADPDKGA
+1471 DPIYKTTSLNAWVDPT
-1479 DADII
+1479 DSTLWPEFT
-1484 NIYGKQSSSGGTV
+1484 NVYGKESSSSDTV
-1497 KTGPQLNRDDH
+1497 KVGPQLNRDDH

-1535 FRLLTESSRDYYF
+1535 FRLLTDSSRDYYF

-1606 KGTKSFTDLSDHW
+1606 KGTKSFTDLSGHW

>member
-1 MFRYLHSGKFWYND
+1 
-15 TQLTL
+15 
-20 ADRKASK
+20 
-27 HIRKFD
+27 
-33 TGGKKNMKKRFLSIV
+33 MKKRILSIV

-61 AIAADAEPPAAETGV
+61 AIAADAEPPAAQTGV

-95 VDEKAGIA
+95 VNEKAGIA

-130 LSMTQ
+130 LSMTRDDDRNR
-135 YGRDWLDNA
+135 RDWLDNA
-144 KKAAKVFAKKVLTGD
+144 KKAAKAFANKVLTGD

-174 DDRDFSSTLTTVE
+174 DDRDFSSDLTTV
-187 QRIDAINTDNENW
+187 QQHIDAINTDNGNW

-214 RLKKSDKDADKF
+214 RFKKTGNKDADKF

-246 GTKFDLTDAQKR
+246 GTTFDLTDAQKR

-373 FTYLSNETYPSNPVV
+373 FTYLANETYPSNPVV

-416 QYDKQNLTD
+416 QYDKQNLTE
-425 AATLPTNK
+425 AATLPTNT
-433 SASLSYEDNKGNT
+433 SASLSYKDNKDNA

-460 AFTVTYLDETGTE
+460 AKKVTYVDENN
-473 RTAPPYTKTHY
+473 TAYTDPAHQEKPHWY
-484 WHGDTVAIKD
+484 GDTVTLA
-494 GPAKD
+494 PAPTKE
-499 GYDFTG
+499 GYTFNG
-505 WTVTGVTP
+505 WTTDDVTIGENDTF
-513 AEGAKS
+513 E
-519 FDMPKNNVTL
+519 MPKQNVTL
-529 KANYTPTAAPALT
+529 KATWTKNTKTLT
-542 ITKTAYRVNSD
+542 ITKNWEGTTEKPTVTFQLLQARKGEENTTVYQTFELDGIVDTEGEVVETAPWTATIKVPVKDDDDTEFVYSVKETKIGGTSIGAGAFNVTGTNPDNTSYIIGTWSVNSSGRPLD
-553 GSRGAKLNATDTVK
+553 GTWTFTNKYTPKTPHTLTYQFVGE
-567 SGDKIEYDL
+567 DKP
-576 TVKNTGDVTLS
+576 
-587 MIEVRDDFQ
+587 EVEPPVAE
-596 GSGTLYVDGAPKEA
+596 TLYEGQQTNLETVDAPE
-610 DWKYLIGALTPG
+610 G
-622 WDISYSG
+622 WSF
-629 DGKITYTVT
+629 DGWYTNEGCT
-638 EADVAAGEIVNK
+638 EGNK
-650 VTASTTYNGQEVKDE
+650 VTSPY
-665 ATNTV
+665 
-670 KVEAPTTMDITI
+670 TMPGSNMTLYG
-682 TKIWDNSVSTD
+682 KW
-693 RYRSAKI
+693 
-700 WLCANGEQVKSFY
+700 EQ
-713 ARQSAGIT
+713 
-721 KKTSTTTFEKL
+721 KL
-732 PVKDASGKDIDYTVK
+732 PGV
-747 EIEINDQAVTSENQL
+747 AVE
-762 VTEDEIW
+762 
-769 TGVVTGDAETG
+769 
-780 FTVTNSVRKN
+780 
-790 ERYGV
+790 
-795 KVTKTATR
+795 KTAKR
-803 DRTLADGTTDTV
+803 IRNGIEEDLPSGTGT
-815 ALATTGDKVRVGDVI
+815 VRVGDTI
-830 HYTVTIKNT
+830 KYTVKATNT
-839 GNVAFPAGS
+839 GNVELRNVSILECFGGRNKFEDDKTKQKVSGLFDRYGFTIAQTLAPGAT
-848 HAGDTFAAATG
+848 ATRTFTYVVTDADEDHGEIKNHLSMQEATYFDG
-859 SLIDDATQE
+859 QKDA
-868 KIPSGSRTAPIKIA
+868 KIPSKTAPSHEVK
-882 LTEPNVTVTKTYTY
+882 
-896 IVLEADT
+896 
-903 RITNTANASIPN
+903 
-915 GTMEP
+915 
-920 ERDSDAVVVTVEKPH
+920 VEKPH
-935 GVTYTF
+935 GVKYEF
-941 EDYDTLPT
+941 EAGLPDKLQ
-949 EVQTLLPTQ
+949 EYLPNEDP
-958 GTNKYYKGDSV
+958 GRYYKGDSV
-969 TVSDPKETSKTI
+969 DVLDPKQKSATI
-981 GSTTYTFDGWYV
+981 DNTNYTFAGWYV
-993 NGGKVTGSTY
+993 NDVMVGDSY
-1003 TMDDKDVTFVGK
+1003 TMDETDVTFVGK
-1015 WTSVTEKQEFT
+1015 WTKEEQPPETATLRFEFKSGTDGKDLPASDMPPVPNDVTEEVGTAVQLTNYTAT
-1026 VTYHVDGEKP
+1026 VDDNNGKWSFDGWYT
-1036 DDSTLRIPGPYTV
+1036 DDNLSA
-1049 IEDKPYTVAQ
+1049 D
-1059 PLATNVKSK
+1059 S
-1068 GEETGTWTFTG
+1068 
-1079 WCTDEECTETP
+1079 
-1090 VASIE
+1090 
-1095 KITGNVN
+1095 KITGDTYPMPNGGGT

-1111 DEPADTT
+1111 DEPADTK

-1138 SATTDGK
+1138 RATTDGK

-1172 NRIRGDLVLDPNGN
+1172 NRIRGDLVLNPDGN

-1209 DGEPLDPTDPE
+1209 DGERLDPTDPE

-1230 YKITVRNS
+1230 YEITVRNS

-1253 GAEGDLT
+1253 GAEGDLNI
-1260 FISGDDYTV
+1260 ISGDDYTV
-1269 DGYEITLE
+1269 DGYEITLK
-1277 NDLNVGDS
+1277 NGLDVGDS

-1294 QLGDSGYEITNKA
+1294 QLGDSGYEISNKA
-1307 SGTAKD
+1307 IGAAKD
-1313 ALGGDVTGESRL
+1313 ALGGNVTGESRL

-1331 ALKAYRIF
+1331 ALKAFRIF
-1339 GSAYKYVKSEK
+1339 GSVYKYVKSEK
-1350 GTFNKDGETVTF
+1350 GTFNKDGETVPF

-1379 TIDVSETVK
+1379 TIDVEETVK

-1517 GTVQPKGEIT
+1517 GTVQPEGQIT

-1535 FRLLTESSRDYYF
+1535 FRLLTDSSRDYYF

-1606 KGTKSFTDLSDHW
+1606 KGTKSFTDLSGHW